1 VPTGSGTTG
10 LAVQTGSVAVELTQI
25 PNQPITFLV
34 LFHLKL
40 FDIYKI
46 VIYVYFYIKGGS
58 IAYGSI

>member
-10 LAVQTGSVAVELTQI
+10 LALQTGSVAVELQQI
-25 PNQPITFLV
+25 PNQPIIFPV

-46 VIYVYFYIKGGS
+46 VIFVYLYIKGGS